1 MLYLIIC
8 FILFDSFSVFFY
20 SVFNPSEQSVNKIID
35 TMNIFWTSQVM
46 VMVKSLPA
54 NAGDVLIDLC
64 SIPRMG
70 RSPGGG
76 HGKPL
81 QYSCMENPIDRGA
94 WHAIV
99 HGITKSRTWLKQLS
113 TEHTWMYFNLYLS
126 KKYFKKQTFS
136 KYFLI
141 SLPPIHIVFYFIVTN
156 VYFLSYH
163 FLIIVAKERKWLDIN
178 IQYMM
183 YLIFYKFKTAYRY

>member
-20 SVFNPSEQSVNKIID
+20 YVFNPSEQSINKIIV
-35 TMNIFWTSQVM
+35 TMNIFWMSQVM
-46 VMVKSLPA
+46 VMVKSLRA
-54 NAGDVLIDLC
+54 NAGDVLRDSC
-64 SIPRMG
+64 SIPRMQ

-76 HGKPL
+76 CGKPL

-99 HGITKSRTWLKQLS
+99 HGITKSRTWLNQLS
-113 TEHTWMYFNLYLS
+113 TEHTWIYFNLYLS
-126 KKYFKKQTFS
+126 KKYFKEQTFS

-141 SLPPIHIVFYFIVTN
+141 SLPPIHIC
-156 VYFLSYH
+156 FLLYSH
-163 FLIIVAKERKWLDIN
+163 KCTFS
-178 IQYMM
+178 
-183 YLIFYKFKTAYRY
+183 